1 MEGGAR
7 GCLLLTERLESNQRW
22 HLLLCESMRNVS
34 RDTVRRK
41 DAILSA
47 ISGNPTNHN
56 FV

>member
-7 GCLLLTERLESNQRW
+7 GCLLLTERLESKQRW

-47 ISGNPTNHN
+47 IAGNPTNHN